1 MFCLNLE
8 LYLLE
13 GIYPDQSMPHL
24 VNVENRKKKVV
35 KGLFRYLEVEPCF
48 GVIASLPTISGVKW
62 VR

>member
-1 MFCLNLE
+1 MFCLNTE
-8 LYLLE
+8 IYLFG

-24 VNVENRKKKVV
+24 VNIENRKKKVV

-48 GVIASLPTISGVKW
+48 GVITSLLTISGVRW